1 MNTNSLTSC
10 METYETLTDA
20 INGLK
25 AKGYLEDFNGC
36 KASWKGLLWLPFIYL
51 QMEILIYN
59 VLILNFNSL
68 FSATSLRR
76 NLVF

>member
-1 MNTNSLTSC
+1 

-36 KASWKGLLWLPFIYL
+36 KAS
-51 QMEILIYN
+51 
-59 VLILNFNSL
+59 
-68 FSATSLRR
+68 
-76 NLVF
+76 